1 MAGARHTSDPS
12 QGRRVNVRDHHLLK
26 TVEDGFGGPRW
37 SMEYGQ
43 STPYESGLLSG
54 LCIVH
59 IQVSTENNAFIQV
72 IRVYG
77 HLHRHDSRSPA
88 GREDPPRLTRVS
100 NND

>member
-37 SMEYGQ
+37 SMDYGQ
-43 STPYESGLLSG
+43 STPYEPGLLSRS
-54 LCIVH
+54 LH
-59 IQVSTENNAFIQV
+59 ISVSTKNNAFIHTSDKSV
-72 IRVYG
+72 WTPASARFPVP
-77 HLHRHDSRSPA
+77 PA